1 MSGSVVIV
9 ALACVLGTLAVRH
22 ICRSLYSVYMS
33 QLGDLRGPQSPSVFY
48 GHVNVACKAGN
59 STVTQQ
65 WIAQYGTNVL
75 CRWLCRIP
83 CLWTADPAVIR
94 HVLCSDKYV
103 KPLEARISAAQ
114 IIGNGILVSEGA
126 KHRGQRSIMSP
137 AFGSSQIRDLM
148 HIFVHKS
155 AELRDIWADEIS
167 KSGGCARINGMDGLQ
182 KLTLDVIS
190 LAGFGL
196 DLKALNKSGESN
208 EIDESFCE
216 IFSAVPPV
224 TLYRVLMDWFPSLD
238 FFPDERTKK
247 IRHARAVI
255 RRIGVGLIRE
265 KKAAIQRELD
275 SGNGV
280 LDKKDLPGKDLLTLL
295 IRANMAT
302 NLADNQRLTDEEVL
316 SQIPTF
322 LVAGHE
328 STTITTAWCLFALTQ
343 NIDIQQKLREELLS
357 VQTDSPTM
365 DDLAS
370 LPYLDC
376 VVRETLRLYTPVVF
390 TLRAA
395 AEDDVIPLSE
405 PIIDRHGKT
414 QREIRIAAGNRVII
428 SILEPHHSKAIW
440 GDDALEF
447 RPERW
452 DNLPEEASRI
462 PSIWGNVL
470 AFAAGPHSCIGYRFA
485 IAEIKAVIF
494 TLVREFVFELGVAAE
509 DVTAVGM
516 LTQRPALKSEPEVG
530 PQLPLLVRPYMHAV
544 SS

>member
-1 MSGSVVIV
+1 MFCARKSVI
-9 ALACVLGTLAVRH
+9 
-22 ICRSLYSVYMS
+22 
-33 QLGDLRGPQSPSVFY
+33 
-48 GHVNVACKAGN
+48 
-59 STVTQQ
+59 
-65 WIAQYGTNVL
+65 
-75 CRWLCRIP
+75 
-83 CLWTADPAVIR
+83 
-94 HVLCSDKYV
+94 
-103 KPLEARISAAQ
+103 
-114 IIGNGILVSEGA
+114 VSEGA

-148 HIFVHKS
+148 HIFVQKS
-155 AELRDIWADEIS
+155 AETQRIDRQLQLRNIWADEVS
-167 KSGGCARINGMDGLQ
+167 KSDGCARINAMDGLQ

-196 DLKALNKSGESN
+196 DLKALNNNGEPN
-208 EIDESFCE
+208 EIDEAFCE

-224 TLYRVLMDWFPSLD
+224 KLYRVMMDWLPFLD

-247 IRHARAVI
+247 IRHARSVI
-255 RRIGVGLIRE
+255 RRIGTDLIRE

-275 SGNGV
+275 IGDGA
-280 LDKKDLPGKDLLTLL
+280 LGKEDLPGKDLLTLL
-295 IRANMAT
+295 IKANMAT
-302 NLADNQRLTDEEVL
+302 NLTKNQRLTDEEVL

-343 NIDIQQKLREELLS
+343 NPRIQQKLREELLS
-357 VQTDSPTM
+357 LQTDSPTM
-365 DDLAS
+365 DELAS
-370 LPYLDC
+370 LPYLDR

-405 PIIDRHGKT
+405 PVIDRNGKA
-414 QREIRIAAGNRVII
+414 QHEIRIAAGNRVIV

-452 DNLPEEASRI
+452 DNLPEEAARM
-462 PSIWGNVL
+462 PGIWGNVL
-470 AFAAGPHSCIGYRFA
+470 AFAAGAHSCIGYRFA
-485 IAEIKAVIF
+485 IAEIKAVLF
-494 TLVREFVFELGVAAE
+494 TLVREFVFELGVAPE

-516 LTQRPALKSEPEVG
+516 LTQRPALKSELEVG
-530 PQLPLLVRPYMHAV
+530 PQLPLLVRPYVHPV

>member
-1 MSGSVVIV
+1 MSVSTVIA
-9 ALACVLGTLAVRH
+9 ALACVLGTLAVH
-22 ICRSLYSVYMS
+22 IVCRSLYPVYMS
-33 QLGDLRGPQSPSVFY
+33 QLRLLRGPPSPSFFY
-48 GHVNVACKAGN
+48 GHVNIACKAGN
-59 STVTQQ
+59 STITQH
-65 WIAQYGTNVL
+65 WIARYGTNVP

-83 CLWTADPAVIR
+83 CLWTADPVVIR

-114 IIGNGILVSEGA
+114 IIGDGKRYSLDRNRL
-126 KHRGQRSIMSP
+126 SP
-137 AFGSSQIRDLM
+137 AFGASQIRDLM

-155 AELRDIWADEIS
+155 AELREIWADEIY
-167 KSGGCARINGMDGLQ
+167 KSGGCARINAMDGLQ
-182 KLTLDVIS
+182 KLTLDAIS

-196 DLKALNKSGESN
+196 DLKALNKNGESN
-208 EIDESFCE
+208 EIDEAFCE

-224 TLYRVLMDWFPSLD
+224 TIYRVMMDWLPFLD
-238 FFPDERTKK
+238 FFPDERTEK
-247 IRHARAVI
+247 IRRARAVI
-255 RRIGVGLIRE
+255 RRIGIGLIRE
-265 KKAAIQRELD
+265 KKAAIRREVD
-275 SGNGV
+275 IGNGV

-295 IRANMAT
+295 IKANMAS
-302 NLADNQRLTDEEVL
+302 NLADSQRLTDEEVL
-316 SQIPTF
+316 SRDF

-343 NIDIQQKLREELLS
+343 NLNIQQKLREELLG
-357 VQTDSPTM
+357 VPTDSLTM
-365 DDLAS
+365 DDLAL
-370 LPYLDC
+370 LPYLDR

-405 PIIDRHGKT
+405 PIVDRHGKA
-414 QREIRIAAGNRVII
+414 QHEIPIAAGNRVII

-452 DNLPEEASRI
+452 DNPPEAASSI
-462 PSIWGNVL
+462 PSVWGNVL

-485 IAEIKAVIF
+485 IAEIKAVLF
-494 TLVREFVFELGVAAE
+494 TLVRSFVFELGVAPE

-516 LTQRPALKSEPEVG
+516 LTQRPALKSEPAVG
-530 PQLPLLVRPYMHAV
+530 PQLPLLIRPYLHSA